1 MMQRQIRHDAGTFPN
16 CSGCGHEPR
25 HIQSHGSH
33 LREAFD
39 VRHPTGERHSLECRC
54 GVRTAYCATLAMAL
68 NQWQVHFAAAVPT
81 STVRPLLRL
90 AKDSRSK
97 PVTAQ

>member
-54 GVRTAYCATLAMAL
+54 GVRTAYCASLAMAL
-68 NQWQVHFAAAVPT
+68 NQWQLHFAATPPLSSNRPRLRTV
-81 STVRPLLRL
+81 STKEGRPC
-90 AKDSRSK
+90 
-97 PVTAQ
+97 